1 MAREKKIP
9 ATLDPS
15 MIEYAMDS
23 CFHRLSGMREMNY
36 VYNHRFID
44 PLIEAGYVEP
54 DADRDEERGIWYKPT
69 AAGLKWWFEQRAAEV
84 KDVDA
89 IQSHYVREMIEGKG
103 IGAELEFCTE
113 RYYSAAFIGLRD
125 GLFEFIRHR
134 DYWPMR
140 HSFEE
145 YVIVRLTP
153 KGYRYFDSLPRLELE
168 CA

>member
-1 MAREKKIP
+1 M
-9 ATLDPS
+9 
-15 MIEYAMDS
+15 
-23 CFHRLSGMREMNY
+23 
-36 VYNHRFID
+36 
-44 PLIEAGYVEP
+44 
-54 DADRDEERGIWYKPT
+54 DRDEERGIWYKPT

-113 RYYSAAFIGLRD
+113 RYHSAAFIGLRD

-145 YVIVRLTP
+145 YVTVRLTP